1 MEILD
6 LTPPDQEWENGAFW
20 LSFCLILDFWG
31 DGGLL
36 FHFILSKITVL
47 GRIVKK
53 KKKSRPHSPQIKEGK
68 MARFAFRVAT
78 SFFRGGG
85 GGGEGGRFAFP
96 FYSVQDGRTLLSG
109 LLTAIDAPFF

>member
-6 LTPPDQEWENGAFW
+6 PTLPDQEWENGAFW

-53 KKKSRPHSPQIKEGK
+53 FRPPSPQIKEGK
-68 MARFAFRVAT
+68 MARFAFRVAS
-78 SFFRGGG
+78 SFFFFGGG
-85 GGGEGGRFAFP
+85 GGGRFAFP
-96 FYSVQDGRTLLSG
+96 FYAVQDCTTLFSG

>member
-6 LTPPDQEWENGAFW
+6 PTPPDQEWENGAFW

-53 KKKSRPHSPQIKEGK
+53 TKFRPPSPQIKEGK
-68 MARFAFRVAT
+68 MARFAFREAT

-85 GGGEGGRFAFP
+85 GGTEGGRFAFP

>member
-1 MEILD
+1 MARFGFRFA
-6 LTPPDQEWENGAFW
+6 W
-20 LSFCLILDFWG
+20 SLIFAG

-53 KKKSRPHSPQIKEGK
+53 KFRPPSPQIKEGK

-78 SFFRGGG
+78 SFFREGGG
-85 GGGEGGRFAFP
+85 GGLLFHF
-96 FYSVQDGRTLLSG
+96 TLSKAVERYFL
-109 LLTAIDAPFF
+109 AY

>member
-6 LTPPDQEWENGAFW
+6 PTLPDQEWENGAFW

-53 KKKSRPHSPQIKEGK
+53 FRPPSPQIKEGK
-68 MARFAFRVAT
+68 MARFAFRVAS
-78 SFFRGGG
+78 SFFFG
-85 GGGEGGRFAFP
+85 GGGEVCFSILFCPR
-96 FYSVQDGRTLLSG
+96 L
-109 LLTAIDAPFF
+109 